1 MNIYFYSVS
10 FAHVPKARYSETYVL
25 LYCRSTTLR
34 VPLPRDGRRERRP
47 APAAGLRDRLAPG
60 PGQRRCARPGQSG
73 TPASGHAHVA
83 ALEPAQSLPPACRA
97 RARALEGRSTTISIH
112 QRTVRAGRAPRR
124 LIILLRRA
132 ARSVQCRG
140 GVQVLAVCAV
150 RVAVQCSSHKT
161 RPA

>member
-1 MNIYFYSVS
+1 MNIYLYSLS

-34 VPLPRDGRRERRP
+34 VPLPPDGRRERRP
-47 APAAGLRDRLAPG
+47 EGPPGAWTRTAALCP
-60 PGQRRCARPGQSG
+60 ARPIGNSG
-73 TPASGHAHVA
+73 
-83 ALEPAQSLPPACRA
+83 ERA
-97 RARALEGRSTTISIH
+97 RACGGTGASPIAAACLPCPCPRGSTSISIH

-161 RPA
+161 RPT

>member
-1 MNIYFYSVS
+1 MKHEAFLTSKMIITMKIITLRYYHPRNNNITTPSRCIVNIYFYSVS

-47 APAAGLRDRLAPG
+47 APAAGLSLRDRLAPG

-97 RARALEGRSTTISIH
+97 RARALEGR
-112 QRTVRAGRAPRR
+112 RR
-124 LIILLRRA
+124 F
-132 ARSVQCRG
+132 QFTN
-140 GVQVLAVCAV
+140 VLYVPAVLHAV
-150 RVAVQCSSHKT
+150 
-161 RPA
+161 